1 MPELATHSTP
11 FPSFPS
17 SLFTVP
23 LDDLPSPPASPP
35 TTAQGGGQGIAVVPP
50 IIDPAAWEDFPVFRE
65 TFLLYITD
73 PAYNSALRI
82 FGRLLHELV
91 LEYYRHWPN
100 WLEGVTA
107 TELRAAVAD
116 LRHLEGYLGA
126 VGREHEKASLTK
138 PEMALSRLAARQ
150 SGELTR
156 IADELEQAL
165 GGIQ

>member
-1 MPELATHSTP
+1 MPELVTQSTP
-11 FPSFPS
+11 TPAPLPSLPS
-17 SLFTVP
+17 SSLS
-23 LDDLPSPPASPP
+23 DLSGPPAIPP
-35 TTAQGGGQGIAVVPP
+35 SL
-50 IIDPAAWEDFPVFRE
+50 DPAAWEDFPVFRE

-73 PAYNSALRI
+73 PAYNAALRI

-91 LEYYRHWPN
+91 LEYYHHWPN

-126 VGREHEKASLTK
+126 VGREHEEASLTE

-150 SGELTR
+150 AGELTR
-156 IADELEQAL
+156 IANEIEQAL

>member
-1 MPELATHSTP
+1 MPELASHSTP
-11 FPSFPS
+11 IPNFPPPLFAVIPDSPS
-17 SLFTVP
+17 
-23 LDDLPSPPASPP
+23 ASPAP
-35 TTAQGGGQGIAVVPP
+35 PPAQGGSYGGAVPP

-73 PAYNSALRI
+73 PAYNAALRI

-91 LEYYRHWPN
+91 LEYYHHWPN

-126 VGREHEKASLTK
+126 VGREREEASLTE

-165 GGIQ
+165 GGIH

>member
-1 MPELATHSTP
+1 LVGLEEPP
-11 FPSFPS
+11 
-17 SLFTVP
+17 TVP
-23 LDDLPSPPASPP
+23 P
-35 TTAQGGGQGIAVVPP
+35 V
-50 IIDPAAWEDFPVFRE
+50 IDPASWENFPVFRE

-73 PAYNSALRI
+73 PAYNAALRI

-126 VGREHEKASLTK
+126 VGREHKEASLTE

-150 SGELTR
+150 SRELTR

-165 GGIQ
+165 GGVQ

>member
-1 MPELATHSTP
+1 MPELASHSTP
-11 FPSFPS
+11 IPNLPLPLFAALPDSPSVSPA
-17 SLFTVP
+17 P
-23 LDDLPSPPASPP
+23 PPA
-35 TTAQGGGQGIAVVPP
+35 QGDIQGAACPP

-73 PAYNSALRI
+73 PAYNAALRI

-126 VGREHEKASLTK
+126 VGREHEEASLTE
-138 PEMALSRLAARQ
+138 PEMALSRLAARKA
-150 SGELTR
+150 GELAC
-156 IADELEQAL
+156 IADEIEQAL